1 VAEQQARPDQ
11 GLDIGILVT
20 IRSLL
25 PNLAPVERRV
35 AQAVLDDPQGVA
47 WRSISELARTC
58 GTSATSVVRFCR
70 AIGLRGYPDLR
81 LALAGAVARDD
92 ATTVTAA
99 SHDISP
105 DDDAATIT
113 KKIAY
118 ADARA
123 VTDTANHLDIATLV
137 QVTEALAKAAR
148 IDIYGV
154 GASGY
159 VALDLQM
166 KLQRIGRPAFAWPDP
181 HMAISSAAL
190 RGGGDVAIG
199 LSHTGTTVDTID
211 ALREARGHGALT
223 VAVTNFPWSPIT
235 EVADYV
241 LLTAAR
247 ETAFR
252 SGAMTSRIA
261 QLTVVDCLFVTLAQ
275 QDLPGTQVA
284 LERTFAAAQAKRV
297 RRSRRQSPSGLP
309 PAVGAA
315 PDLGNM
321 SPRHQALA
329 HLGPDGVNKGRAD
342 DGGRGSHPLRDAGD
356 VQRRVAEAAAV
367 VQQVVGDLGQLGQPG
382 RRRDGIRVPGR
393 HQAHHSDAVPPGLQR
408 ELDHERIPARVRDHP
423 AQVPRT
429 PVHVPGELLVVAGPF
444 LQLPGGLLVGP

>member
-1 VAEQQARPDQ
+1 VAEQHVRPDQ
-11 GLDIGILVT
+11 GSDIGILVT

-92 ATTVTAA
+92 VTSVTTAA
-99 SHDISP
+99 HDIAP

-137 QVTEALAKAAR
+137 QVTEALAKAGR

-154 GASGY
+154 GASGF

-181 HMAISSAAL
+181 HMAISSASL
-190 RGGGDVAIG
+190 RGAGDVAIG

-211 ALREARGHGALT
+211 VLREARSHGALT

-235 EVADYV
+235 EVADLV

-252 SGAMTSRIA
+252 TGAMTSRIA

-275 QDLPGTQVA
+275 QDLPGTRVA

-297 RRSRRQSPSGLP
+297 RRSRRA
-309 PAVGAA
+309 PA
-315 PDLGNM
+315 D
-321 SPRHQALA
+321 S
-329 HLGPDGVNKGRAD
+329 HLVD
-342 DGGRGSHPLRDAGD
+342 
-356 VQRRVAEAAAV
+356 E
-367 VQQVVGDLGQLGQPG
+367 
-382 RRRDGIRVPGR
+382 
-393 HQAHHSDAVPPGLQR
+393 
-408 ELDHERIPARVRDHP
+408 
-423 AQVPRT
+423 
-429 PVHVPGELLVVAGPF
+429 
-444 LQLPGGLLVGP
+444 

>member
-1 VAEQQARPDQ
+1 VADNQARPYQ
-11 GLDIGILVT
+11 GPDIGILVT

-25 PNLAPVERRV
+25 PSLAPVERRV

-81 LALAGAVARDD
+81 LALAGAVARED
-92 ATTVTAA
+92 ATQVAA
-99 SHDISP
+99 SDDIDP
-105 DDDAATIT
+105 ADDAAAIT

-137 QVTEALAKAAR
+137 QITDALAKASR

-190 RGGGDVAIG
+190 RGSGDVAIG

-211 ALREARGHGALT
+211 ALREAGSHGAT
-223 VAVTNFPWSPIT
+223 TAAVTNFPWSPIT
-235 EVADYV
+235 EVADFV

-275 QDLPGTQVA
+275 QDLPGTRVA

-297 RRSRRQSPSGLP
+297 RRTRRQKG
-309 PAVGAA
+309 
-315 PDLGNM
+315 
-321 SPRHQALA
+321 
-329 HLGPDGVNKGRAD
+329 DG
-342 DGGRGSHPLRDAGD
+342 
-356 VQRRVAEAAAV
+356 
-367 VQQVVGDLGQLGQPG
+367 
-382 RRRDGIRVPGR
+382 
-393 HQAHHSDAVPPGLQR
+393 
-408 ELDHERIPARVRDHP
+408 
-423 AQVPRT
+423 
-429 PVHVPGELLVVAGPF
+429 
-444 LQLPGGLLVGP
+444 

>member
-1 VAEQQARPDQ
+1 VAEPQARPDQ
-11 GLDIGILVT
+11 GPDIGILVT

-92 ATTVTAA
+92 ATAVTTA
-99 SHDISP
+99 SNDIAP

-137 QVTEALAKAAR
+137 QVTEAVAKAGR

-154 GASGY
+154 GASGF

-181 HMAISSAAL
+181 HMAVSSAAL
-190 RGGGDVAIG
+190 RGAGDVAIG

-211 ALREARGHGALT
+211 ALREARSHGALT
-223 VAVTNFPWSPIT
+223 AAVTNFPWSPIT
-235 EVADYV
+235 EVADLV

-275 QDLPGTQVA
+275 QDLPGTRVA

-297 RRSRRQSPSGLP
+297 RRSRRP
-309 PAVGAA
+309 PA
-315 PDLGNM
+315 DT
-321 SPRHQALA
+321 PR
-329 HLGPDGVNKGRAD
+329 D
-342 DGGRGSHPLRDAGD
+342 DQPRDA
-356 VQRRVAEAAAV
+356 Q
-367 VQQVVGDLGQLGQPG
+367 
-382 RRRDGIRVPGR
+382 
-393 HQAHHSDAVPPGLQR
+393 
-408 ELDHERIPARVRDHP
+408 
-423 AQVPRT
+423 
-429 PVHVPGELLVVAGPF
+429 
-444 LQLPGGLLVGP
+444 

>member
-1 VAEQQARPDQ
+1 VAEQQARLDQ
-11 GLDIGILVT
+11 GSDIGILVT

-92 ATTVTAA
+92 VTSVTTAA
-99 SHDISP
+99 HDIAP

-137 QVTEALAKAAR
+137 QVTEALAKAGR

-154 GASGY
+154 GASGF

-181 HMAISSAAL
+181 HMAISSASL
-190 RGGGDVAIG
+190 RGAGDVAIG

-211 ALREARGHGALT
+211 VLREARSHGALT

-235 EVADYV
+235 EVADLV

-252 SGAMTSRIA
+252 TGAMTSRIA

-275 QDLPGTQVA
+275 QDLPGTRVA

-297 RRSRRQSPSGLP
+297 RRSRRP
-309 PAVGAA
+309 PA
-315 PDLGNM
+315 D
-321 SPRHQALA
+321 S
-329 HLGPDGVNKGRAD
+329 
-342 DGGRGSHPLRDAGD
+342 
-356 VQRRVAEAAAV
+356 
-367 VQQVVGDLGQLGQPG
+367 QLV
-382 RRRDGIRVPGR
+382 D
-393 HQAHHSDAVPPGLQR
+393 
-408 ELDHERIPARVRDHP
+408 E
-423 AQVPRT
+423 
-429 PVHVPGELLVVAGPF
+429 
-444 LQLPGGLLVGP
+444 

>member
-1 VAEQQARPDQ
+1 MAEQQARPDQ
-11 GLDIGILVT
+11 GPDIGILVT

-92 ATTVTAA
+92 VTSVTTA
-99 SHDISP
+99 SHDIAP

-137 QVTEALAKAAR
+137 QVTEALAKAGR

-154 GASGY
+154 GASGF

-181 HMAISSAAL
+181 HMAISSASL
-190 RGGGDVAIG
+190 RGAGDVAIG

-211 ALREARGHGALT
+211 VLREARSHGALT

-235 EVADYV
+235 EVADFV

-252 SGAMTSRIA
+252 TGAMTSRIA

-275 QDLPGTQVA
+275 QDLPGTRVA

-297 RRSRRQSPSGLP
+297 RRSRRP
-309 PAVGAA
+309 
-315 PDLGNM
+315 
-321 SPRHQALA
+321 QA
-329 HLGPDGVNKGRAD
+329 DGQRD
-342 DGGRGSHPLRDAGD
+342 D
-356 VQRRVAEAAAV
+356 Q
-367 VQQVVGDLGQLGQPG
+367 
-382 RRRDGIRVPGR
+382 
-393 HQAHHSDAVPPGLQR
+393 
-408 ELDHERIPARVRDHP
+408 
-423 AQVPRT
+423 
-429 PVHVPGELLVVAGPF
+429 
-444 LQLPGGLLVGP
+444 

>member
-1 VAEQQARPDQ
+1 M
-11 GLDIGILVT
+11 
-20 IRSLL
+20 
-25 PNLAPVERRV
+25 
-35 AQAVLDDPQGVA
+35 
-47 WRSISELARTC
+47 
-58 GTSATSVVRFCR
+58 
-70 AIGLRGYPDLR
+70 
-81 LALAGAVARDD
+81 
-92 ATTVTAA
+92 A
-99 SHDISP
+99 SHDIAP

-123 VTDTANHLDIATLV
+123 VTDTANHLEIATLV
-137 QVTEALAKAAR
+137 QVTEALAKAGR

-154 GASGY
+154 GASGF

-181 HMAISSAAL
+181 HMAISSASL

-211 ALREARGHGALT
+211 VLREARSHGALT

-235 EVADYV
+235 EVADLV

-252 SGAMTSRIA
+252 TGAMTSRIA

-297 RRSRRQSPSGLP
+297 RRSRRPQADG
-309 PAVGAA
+309 
-315 PDLGNM
+315 
-321 SPRHQALA
+321 PR
-329 HLGPDGVNKGRAD
+329 D
-342 DGGRGSHPLRDAGD
+342 DQQRD
-356 VQRRVAEAAAV
+356 E
-367 VQQVVGDLGQLGQPG
+367 
-382 RRRDGIRVPGR
+382 
-393 HQAHHSDAVPPGLQR
+393 
-408 ELDHERIPARVRDHP
+408 
-423 AQVPRT
+423 
-429 PVHVPGELLVVAGPF
+429 
-444 LQLPGGLLVGP
+444 

>member
-1 VAEQQARPDQ
+1 MAEHQARPDQ
-11 GLDIGILVT
+11 GRDVGILVT
-20 IRSLL
+20 IRALL

-35 AQAVLDDPQGVA
+35 AQMVLDDPAGVA
-47 WRSISELARTC
+47 WRSISELASSC

-70 AIGLRGYPDLR
+70 AVGLRGYPELR
-81 LALAGAVARDD
+81 LALAGAVAHDD
-92 ATTVTAA
+92 AAAVAAA
-99 SHDISP
+99 SSDIDP

-123 VTDTANHLDIATLV
+123 VTDTASHLDIATLS
-137 QVTEALAKAAR
+137 QVVDALAKASR

-159 VALDLQM
+159 VALDLQQ

-181 HMAISSAAL
+181 HMAITSASL
-190 RGGGDVAIG
+190 RERGDVAIG

-211 ALREARGHGALT
+211 ALREARRHGAVT
-223 VAVTNFPWSPIT
+223 AAVTNFPWSPIT
-235 EVADYV
+235 EAADFV

-275 QDLPGTQVA
+275 QDLPRTRVA

-297 RRSRRQSPSGLP
+297 RRPRRQPRPVTSSVASVLPGRLLGVDAGGSGTRVVLLEGGQVTPRPDGPPMNALLTAGFAEQLQRIIAAAGPTAVGIGLP
-309 PAVGAA
+309 GVHAAGQARLTRPGPGPA
-315 PDLGNM
+315 
-321 SPRHQALA
+321 
-329 HLGPDGVNKGRAD
+329 
-342 DGGRGSHPLRDAGD
+342 GG
-356 VQRRVAEAAAV
+356 
-367 VQQVVGDLGQLGQPG
+367 
-382 RRRDGIRVPGR
+382 
-393 HQAHHSDAVPPGLQR
+393 
-408 ELDHERIPARVRDHP
+408 
-423 AQVPRT
+423 
-429 PVHVPGELLVVAGPF
+429 
-444 LQLPGGLLVGP
+444 LPGARHR

>member
-11 GLDIGILVT
+11 GSDIGILVT

-92 ATTVTAA
+92 VTSVTTAA
-99 SHDISP
+99 HDIAP

-137 QVTEALAKAAR
+137 QVTEALAKAGR

-154 GASGY
+154 GASGF

-181 HMAISSAAL
+181 HMAISSASL
-190 RGGGDVAIG
+190 RGAGDVAIG

-211 ALREARGHGALT
+211 VLREARSHGALT

-235 EVADYV
+235 EVADLV

-252 SGAMTSRIA
+252 TGAMTSRIA

-275 QDLPGTQVA
+275 QDLPGTRVA

-297 RRSRRQSPSGLP
+297 RRSRRA
-309 PAVGAA
+309 PA
-315 PDLGNM
+315 D
-321 SPRHQALA
+321 S
-329 HLGPDGVNKGRAD
+329 HLVD
-342 DGGRGSHPLRDAGD
+342 
-356 VQRRVAEAAAV
+356 E
-367 VQQVVGDLGQLGQPG
+367 
-382 RRRDGIRVPGR
+382 
-393 HQAHHSDAVPPGLQR
+393 
-408 ELDHERIPARVRDHP
+408 
-423 AQVPRT
+423 
-429 PVHVPGELLVVAGPF
+429 
-444 LQLPGGLLVGP
+444 

>member
-1 VAEQQARPDQ
+1 VAENQARPYQ
-11 GLDIGILVT
+11 GPDIGILVT

-25 PNLAPVERRV
+25 PSLAPVERRV

-92 ATTVTAA
+92 AAPAA
-99 SHDISP
+99 PADDIDP
-105 DDDAATIT
+105 ADDAAAIT

-123 VTDTANHLDIATLV
+123 VTDTASHLDIATLV
-137 QVTEALAKAAR
+137 QITDALAKASR

-190 RGGGDVAIG
+190 RAGGDVAIG

-211 ALREARGHGALT
+211 ALREAGSHGAT
-223 VAVTNFPWSPIT
+223 TAAVTNFPWSPIT
-235 EVADYV
+235 EVADFV

-275 QDLPGTQVA
+275 QDLPGTRVA

-297 RRSRRQSPSGLP
+297 RRTRRQKG
-309 PAVGAA
+309 
-315 PDLGNM
+315 
-321 SPRHQALA
+321 
-329 HLGPDGVNKGRAD
+329 DG
-342 DGGRGSHPLRDAGD
+342 
-356 VQRRVAEAAAV
+356 
-367 VQQVVGDLGQLGQPG
+367 
-382 RRRDGIRVPGR
+382 
-393 HQAHHSDAVPPGLQR
+393 
-408 ELDHERIPARVRDHP
+408 
-423 AQVPRT
+423 
-429 PVHVPGELLVVAGPF
+429 
-444 LQLPGGLLVGP
+444 

>member
-11 GLDIGILVT
+11 GSDIGILVT

-92 ATTVTAA
+92 VTSVTTAA
-99 SHDISP
+99 HDIAP

-137 QVTEALAKAAR
+137 QVTEALAKAGR

-154 GASGY
+154 GASGF

-181 HMAISSAAL
+181 HMAISSASL
-190 RGGGDVAIG
+190 RGAGDVAIG

-211 ALREARGHGALT
+211 VLREARSHGALT

-235 EVADYV
+235 EVADLV

-252 SGAMTSRIA
+252 TGAMTSRIA

-275 QDLPGTQVA
+275 QDLPGTRVA

-297 RRSRRQSPSGLP
+297 RRSRRP
-309 PAVGAA
+309 PADSQRV
-315 PDLGNM
+315 
-321 SPRHQALA
+321 
-329 HLGPDGVNKGRAD
+329 DG
-342 DGGRGSHPLRDAGD
+342 
-356 VQRRVAEAAAV
+356 
-367 VQQVVGDLGQLGQPG
+367 
-382 RRRDGIRVPGR
+382 
-393 HQAHHSDAVPPGLQR
+393 
-408 ELDHERIPARVRDHP
+408 
-423 AQVPRT
+423 
-429 PVHVPGELLVVAGPF
+429 
-444 LQLPGGLLVGP
+444 

>member
-1 VAEQQARPDQ
+1 MTRGTKLAAGDTSPHHDGSEAGP
-11 GLDIGILVT
+11 DIGILIT

-35 AQAVLDDPQGVA
+35 AQAVLDDPAGVA
-47 WRSISELARTC
+47 WRNISELARSC

-70 AIGLRGYPDLR
+70 AIGLHGYPELR
-81 LALAGAVARDD
+81 LALAGAVAHDD
-92 ATTVTAA
+92 AAAVAAA
-99 SHDISP
+99 SSDIDP

-118 ADARA
+118 ADAKA
-123 VTDTANHLDIATLV
+123 VTDTANHLDTAVLTRVVDTLSD
-137 QVTEALAKAAR
+137 ARR

-159 VALDLQM
+159 VAVDLQM
-166 KLQRIGRPAFAWPDP
+166 KLQRIARPAFAFPDP

-190 RGGGDVAIG
+190 RERGDVALG

-211 ALREARGHGALT
+211 ALREARSHGATT

-235 EVADYV
+235 EVADLV

-275 QDLPGTQVA
+275 RDLPTTRAA

-297 RRSRRQSPSGLP
+297 RRTRRP
-309 PAVGAA
+309 
-315 PDLGNM
+315 
-321 SPRHQALA
+321 
-329 HLGPDGVNKGRAD
+329 K
-342 DGGRGSHPLRDAGD
+342 
-356 VQRRVAEAAAV
+356 
-367 VQQVVGDLGQLGQPG
+367 
-382 RRRDGIRVPGR
+382 
-393 HQAHHSDAVPPGLQR
+393 
-408 ELDHERIPARVRDHP
+408 
-423 AQVPRT
+423 
-429 PVHVPGELLVVAGPF
+429 
-444 LQLPGGLLVGP
+444 PGGQ

>member
-1 VAEQQARPDQ
+1 VADNQARPYQ
-11 GLDIGILVT
+11 GPDIGILVT

-25 PNLAPVERRV
+25 PSLAPVERRV

-81 LALAGAVARDD
+81 LALAGAVARED
-92 ATTVTAA
+92 ATQVAA
-99 SHDISP
+99 SDDIDP
-105 DDDAATIT
+105 ADDAAAIT

-123 VTDTANHLDIATLV
+123 VTDTASHLDIAILV
-137 QVTEALAKAAR
+137 QVTEALAKAGR

-154 GASGY
+154 GASGF

-190 RGGGDVAIG
+190 RGGGDIAIG

-211 ALREARGHGALT
+211 ALREARSHGAT
-223 VAVTNFPWSPIT
+223 TAAVTNFPWSPIT
-235 EVADYV
+235 EVADFV
-241 LLTAAR
+241 LITAAR

-252 SGAMTSRIA
+252 SGATTSRIA

-275 QDLPGTQVA
+275 QDLPGTRVA

-297 RRSRRQSPSGLP
+297 RRTRRQRP
-309 PAVGAA
+309 
-315 PDLGNM
+315 
-321 SPRHQALA
+321 
-329 HLGPDGVNKGRAD
+329 
-342 DGGRGSHPLRDAGD
+342 GD
-356 VQRRVAEAAAV
+356 
-367 VQQVVGDLGQLGQPG
+367 P
-382 RRRDGIRVPGR
+382 
-393 HQAHHSDAVPPGLQR
+393 
-408 ELDHERIPARVRDHP
+408 
-423 AQVPRT
+423 
-429 PVHVPGELLVVAGPF
+429 
-444 LQLPGGLLVGP
+444 

>member
-1 VAEQQARPDQ
+1 MAEQQARLDQ
-11 GLDIGILVT
+11 GSDIGILVT

-92 ATTVTAA
+92 VTSVTTAA
-99 SHDISP
+99 HDIAP

-137 QVTEALAKAAR
+137 QVTEALAKAGR

-154 GASGY
+154 GASGF

-181 HMAISSAAL
+181 HMAISSASL
-190 RGGGDVAIG
+190 RGAGDVAIG

-211 ALREARGHGALT
+211 VLREARSHGALT

-235 EVADYV
+235 EVADLV

-252 SGAMTSRIA
+252 TGAMTSRIA

-275 QDLPGTQVA
+275 QDLPGTRVA

-297 RRSRRQSPSGLP
+297 RRSRRPS
-309 PAVGAA
+309 
-315 PDLGNM
+315 
-321 SPRHQALA
+321 
-329 HLGPDGVNKGRAD
+329 AD
-342 DGGRGSHPLRDAGD
+342 S
-356 VQRRVAEAAAV
+356 QRVDE
-367 VQQVVGDLGQLGQPG
+367 
-382 RRRDGIRVPGR
+382 
-393 HQAHHSDAVPPGLQR
+393 
-408 ELDHERIPARVRDHP
+408 
-423 AQVPRT
+423 
-429 PVHVPGELLVVAGPF
+429 
-444 LQLPGGLLVGP
+444 

>member
-1 VAEQQARPDQ
+1 MAEQQARLDQ
-11 GLDIGILVT
+11 GSDIGILVT

-92 ATTVTAA
+92 VTSVTTAA
-99 SHDISP
+99 HDIAP

-137 QVTEALAKAAR
+137 QVTEALAKAGR

-154 GASGY
+154 GASGF

-181 HMAISSAAL
+181 HMAISSASL
-190 RGGGDVAIG
+190 RGAGDVAIG

-211 ALREARGHGALT
+211 VLREARSHGALT

-235 EVADYV
+235 EVADLV

-252 SGAMTSRIA
+252 TGAMTSRIA

-275 QDLPGTQVA
+275 QDLPGTRVA

-297 RRSRRQSPSGLP
+297 RRSRRPT
-309 PAVGAA
+309 
-315 PDLGNM
+315 
-321 SPRHQALA
+321 
-329 HLGPDGVNKGRAD
+329 AD
-342 DGGRGSHPLRDAGD
+342 S
-356 VQRRVAEAAAV
+356 
-367 VQQVVGDLGQLGQPG
+367 QPV
-382 RRRDGIRVPGR
+382 D
-393 HQAHHSDAVPPGLQR
+393 
-408 ELDHERIPARVRDHP
+408 E
-423 AQVPRT
+423 
-429 PVHVPGELLVVAGPF
+429 
-444 LQLPGGLLVGP
+444 